1 MIRRSKGRYP
11 GPGGMFAISFLL
23 HLAVFLLII
32 WSQLLP
38 AFRPDETPVTYVD
51 MVTLPVAAPQ
61 SGTPAP
67 SAQAAPEPPAPSA
80 APPAP
85 PEAMKLPQKKPEA
98 KSKTQQQ
105 AAKPEQQAAKP
116 EKQGADEGREFSE
129 RMARLER
136 QAEERRQAE
145 VLERLR
151 GKGGR
156 VGMPGAKGTE
166 AGSDYSSYLQSRL
179 RDAFSQVMVSQ
190 SKAPQAIAS
199 VTVGPDGR
207 IAEFRVEQH
216 SGDPLFDDA
225 VARAVTIAGRSLL
238 PPPGGGQF
246 KRVFRFRPEGV
257 GVR

>member
-1 MIRRSKGRYP
+1 
-11 GPGGMFAISFLL
+11 MFAASFLL
-23 HLAVFLLII
+23 HLAVFFLIM
-32 WSQLLP
+32 WGQLLP

-61 SGTPAP
+61 SGAPAP
-67 SAQAAPEPPAPSA
+67 AEKSAPAAPAPPS

-85 PEAMKLPQKKPEA
+85 AAMTLPQKKPAA
-98 KSKTQQQ
+98 KSKAPEQ
-105 AAKPEQQAAKP
+105 AAPRENV
-116 EKQGADEGREFSE
+116 EKQAADEGREFSE
-129 RMARLER
+129 RMAKLER
-136 QAEERRQAE
+136 QAEERRQAD
-145 VLERLR
+145 VLERLKNR
-151 GKGGR
+151 GSR

-179 RDAFSQVMVSQ
+179 KDAFSQVVVAQ
-190 SKAPQAIAS
+190 SKSPQVIAS
-199 VTVGPDGR
+199 ITVGSDGR
-207 IAEFRVEQH
+207 IAEFRVEKQ

-225 VARAVTIAGRSLL
+225 VARAVTIAGKSLL